1 MEYNQPL
8 VSIITAT
15 YKKFDRLIDS
25 INSVIA
31 QDYSNI
37 EYIITDD
44 GSDDFPYSRIKNYL
58 EQNSTSNISW
68 NILRHERNVGTVK
81 NLNDAYKSSKGKYI
95 INLSCGDVFFENDV
109 VSRICKRFAD
119 TRCDVLVTSR
129 MVYSGDFQPLYLLP
143 HYEER
148 KIIEK
153 FDSGLK
159 QYRAFISSGF
169 YDMASGSAMSF
180 SRNIMDKIGYYDERY
195 RLWEDGPFL
204 AKFLLQGRLEF
215 AYDIISIWYEGGGIS
230 SVNVA
235 NAHPQMRQDIDY
247 FTKHEKLSHIDKLTI
262 VEKRRLA
269 YRNKRILKGSR
280 LQQLALY
287 IIYFP
292 EVLYFVHYTKS
303 RKRHEKNDVR
313 IIEQIM
319 REKH

>member
-8 VSIITAT
+8 ISIITAT

-25 INSVIA
+25 INSVIS

-44 GSDDFPYSRIKNYL
+44 GSEEFPYSRIKKYL
-58 EQNSTSNISW
+58 EQNAISNISW
-68 NILRHERNVGTVK
+68 NIIHHEKNVGTVK
-81 NLNDAYKSSKGKYI
+81 NLNSAYKCSKGKYI
-95 INLSCGDVFFENDV
+95 INLSCGDVFFKKDV
-109 VSRICKRFAD
+109 VTMIGKRFSD
-119 TRCDVLVTSR
+119 TKCDVLVTSR

-180 SRNIMDKIGYYDERY
+180 SRNIMEKMGYYDERY

-204 AKFLLQGRLEF
+204 AKFLLKGKLEF

-230 SVNVA
+230 SANVA

-269 YRNKRILKGSR
+269 YRNKRILKGNK
-280 LQQLALY
+280 LQQIVLY

-292 EVLYFVHYTKS
+292 EMLYFVHYTKS
-303 RKRHEKNDVR
+303 RKRYEKDDLKIV
-313 IIEQIM
+313 EQIM
-319 REKH
+319 REKN

>member
-1 MEYNQPL
+1 M
-8 VSIITAT
+8 
-15 YKKFDRLIDS
+15 
-25 INSVIA
+25 
-31 QDYSNI
+31 
-37 EYIITDD
+37 
-44 GSDDFPYSRIKNYL
+44 

-81 NLNDAYKSSKGKYI
+81 NLNDAYKSSKGKFI

-280 LQQLALY
+280 LQQLGLY

-313 IIEQIM
+313 IVEQIM